1 LIKRFRYQIAIF
13 LSVVGPGII
22 TANVDND
29 SGGIFT
35 YSQAGAKYGYLP
47 LWTLI
52 PITLLLIVTQEMCS
66 RMGAVTGKGLS
77 DLIREEFGLRTTFFM
92 MIALVLTNFTNV
104 IAEFAGIASSL
115 ELFHISRYISVP
127 ICAVAVWLLVVR
139 GTYSSVEKIF
149 LVACAL
155 YVTYIISAFLLK
167 PNWKEAAIY
176 SVKPILMFDTGYIT
190 MLIAM
195 VGTSIAPWMQFYLQS
210 AIVEKGITAR
220 EYVQS
225 RVEVIV
231 GCIMTDVVA
240 FFIIVSC
247 AAAIWAHGA
256 KDINDAADAAVA
268 LKPFGQYAYLLFS
281 AGLFNASFFAACIL
295 PLSTVFTVCEGL
307 GFESG
312 VDKRFNEAPEF
323 YWLYT
328 LLVVLGAGVILWP
341 NFPLV
346 KMILWSQVLNGVLL
360 PVILIYMV
368 LLINKKS
375 LMKEWTNSAAYNA
388 VAWVSVV
395 IMIGLTL
402 ALASITIQQMGHPA
416 GAAVQ
421 PGSKPLASSFTQMQS
436 NDSGRHSLKT
446 NVAKSGAAHVIGEL
460 FGIGKFAH

>member
-1 LIKRFRYQIAIF
+1 MLKNLRYQIAIF
-13 LSVVGPGII
+13 LSVVGPGLI

-29 SGGIFT
+29 SGGILT

-77 DLIREEFGLRTTFFM
+77 DLIREEFGLRTTFFL

-139 GTYSSVEKIF
+139 GTYRSVEKVF
-149 LVACAL
+149 LFACSL

-167 PNWKEAAIY
+167 PDWKEAAVY
-176 SVKPILMFDTGYIT
+176 SFKPILMFDTGYIT
-190 MLIAM
+190 MVIAL

-210 AIVEKGITAR
+210 AIVEKGITAK

-231 GCIMTDVVA
+231 GCILTDVVA
-240 FFIIVSC
+240 FFIIVAC
-247 AAAIWAHGA
+247 AAAIWAHGP

-312 VDKRFNEAPEF
+312 VDKRFHEAPVF
-323 YWLYT
+323 YWLFT
-328 LLVVLGAGVILWP
+328 LLIVLGGGVILWP

-346 KMILWSQVLNGVLL
+346 KMILLSQVINGILL

-368 LLINKKS
+368 MLINKRS
-375 LMKEWTNSAAYNA
+375 LMREWTNSRLYNA
-388 VAWVSVV
+388 VAWVSVI

-402 ALASITIQQMGHPA
+402 ALASITVKQMMQSARAAPA
-416 GAAVQ
+416 TPAS
-421 PGSKPLASSFTQMQS
+421 PPLAQMQRD
-436 NDSGRHSLKT
+436 DSRGHAMKT
-446 NVAKSGAAHVIGEL
+446 DVRESGGAHLVR
-460 FGIGKFAH
+460 